1 MSNLNNQFDL
11 YQTRNSLVLPSKSK
25 NMQIAHAIL
34 RNFQRMLC
42 NILSHFLILIY
53 GEIRFTSPQR
63 SLWDLSLLNKI
74 KFICKNP
81 FRLLKEDTVCPN
93 NKFTIDIY
101 NCIYYFKYAYNCHK
115 RLHIFA
121 NFTHPPIIEVFRV
134 DNSWRYSLTY
144 HWISHY
150 PSIS

>member
-63 SLWDLSLLNKI
+63 LSLLNKI

-101 NCIYYFKYAYNCHK
+101 ITAYITLNMHTTVTKGFIY
-115 RLHIFA
+115 L
-121 NFTHPPIIEVFRV
+121 
-134 DNSWRYSLTY
+134 L
-144 HWISHY
+144 ISR
-150 PSIS
+150 ILQ